1 MIKKNILMMLGIG
14 FGGLVAGYF
23 LGSLLGGGDK
33 PADLADMRGQ
43 FGPGGQIPGQTAQR
57 KTQFGGS
64 ASGEILSIDDKSIT
78 IKTRDGGS
86 RIILFASTTPIY
98 KSVTGTGADLKVNTQ
113 ISTFGKS
120 GSDGSIVA
128 ESIQIVDSLKIPM
141 APINQ

>member
-1 MIKKNILMMLGIG
+1 MMVGIG
-14 FGGLVAGYF
+14 LGGLVLGYF
-23 LGSLLGGGDK
+23 MGSILESGSKLTNQ
-33 PADLADMRGQ
+33 ADMRGQ

-64 ASGEILSIDDKSIT
+64 ASGEILNIDDKSAT

-98 KSVTGTGADLKVNTQ
+98 KSVAGTSADLKVGEQVLVMGT
-113 ISTFGKS
+113 S

-128 ESIQIVDSLKIPM
+128 ESIQLRDMLGIPGGP
-141 APINQ
+141 ANR